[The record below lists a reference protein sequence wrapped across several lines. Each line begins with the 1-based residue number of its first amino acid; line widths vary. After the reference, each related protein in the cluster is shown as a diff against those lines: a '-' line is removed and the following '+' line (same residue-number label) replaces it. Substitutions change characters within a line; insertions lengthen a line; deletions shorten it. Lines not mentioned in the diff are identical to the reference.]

1 VVRPVL
7 YSCGRGAKST
17 ISLPGTHPSKNI
29 PIDSVGIVGAVQVT
43 SDLKKTR
50 QKVRR
55 QAGPRSNSV
64 RTKSVVCG
72 NLARW
77 LSSLLFGR
85 RCLELCS
92 INRFFPSMLTI

>member
-1 VVRPVL
+1 MTLDRICSWFPVLQEDDDEVRPVL

-55 QAGPRSNSV
+55 QAGPRASSD
-64 RTKSVVCG
+64 RPKAVV
-72 NLARW
+72 
-77 LSSLLFGR
+77 
-85 RCLELCS
+85 
-92 INRFFPSMLTI
+92 